1 MGLDKKRIQARLD
14 HLEECLDELSG
25 IKLESADELMKR
37 ENFMIR
43 RTVERCLY
51 LAIQDLLD
59 IGAHII
65 SAQGLGV
72 PADYRDVIAILGN
85 NEVIP
90 SEFAKRI
97 EGMAGFRSILEHDY
111 VRLDLQKV
119 FENFQRLDDFR
130 QFARH
135 IVDFVEGQTG

>member
-14 HLEECLDELSG
+14 HLNECLDELSG
-25 IKLESADELMKR
+25 IKLGSADELVKR

-43 RTVERCLY
+43 RTIERCLY

-65 SAQGLGV
+65 SAQALGV
-72 PADYRDVIAILGN
+72 PADYRDVIATLGN
-85 NEVIP
+85 NDVIP
-90 SEFAKRI
+90 TEFARRI
-97 EGMAGFRSILEHDY
+97 EGMAGFRNILEHDY
-111 VRLDLQKV
+111 VKLDLQKV